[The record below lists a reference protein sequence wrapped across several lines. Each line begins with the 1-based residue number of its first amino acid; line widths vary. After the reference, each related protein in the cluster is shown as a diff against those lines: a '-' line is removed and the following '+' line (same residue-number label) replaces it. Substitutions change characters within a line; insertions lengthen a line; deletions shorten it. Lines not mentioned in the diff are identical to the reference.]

1 MTKFNWIYKGPCK
14 NFSCPLYF
22 IFEGDSSDDWF
33 FFIKPYILVAR
44 FVIRSQV
51 TPNLTSNSSFDSRA
65 HTVQMEG

>member
-1 MTKFNWIYKGPCK
+1 MVPAKMSPASFISLLKGTVVM
-14 NFSCPLYF
+14 
-22 IFEGDSSDDWF
+22 IDF

-51 TPNLTSNSSFDSRA
+51 TPDLTSNSSFDSRA